1 MTVPDTERLLS
12 LIRGQRW
19 YAGRHREAVGA
30 SIVGSVPLGPPEQD
44 TVAATIV
51 KIAYATGDPELYFAP
66 GLTRTDEEV
75 TGALWHALVA
85 PPPGLQATMLE
96 SVPPRP
102 TTMRPLT
109 GEQSNSS
116 VLVDDRWVVKT
127 IRRLE
132 QGTNPEVE
140 IGAAL
145 RERGATR
152 VAPFVGALRITVA
165 GGEFDVMTVHRRM
178 AGTDGFALALADAQA
193 ERAGERASHF
203 PGAAYELGI
212 ALGALHDELAE
223 AFGTRAVGRDLVVDR
238 LRRRLA
244 TAVEIE
250 ELAPYTSAIRERYD
264 RVAANQE
271 PLTLQRIHGDL
282 HLGQTLFGAQGW
294 VFLDFE
300 GEPREPLAERRA
312 PSLPMRDV
320 AGILRSF
327 DYAGLWDAAEA
338 DVAAGESW
346 RDRSAQLFLEGY
358 ELQRGERVDHDLL
371 EVLELDKAVYEV
383 GYEAAHRPERVAI
396 PLRAVRRLLGDR
408 EPLR

>member
-1 MTVPDTERLLS
+1 MSSPAPERLLS
-12 LIRGQRW
+12 RITEQRW

-30 SIVGSVPLGPPEQD
+30 SVVGSVPLGPPDQD
-44 TVAATIV
+44 PVTATIV
-51 KIAYATGDPELYFAP
+51 EIAYAAGDPERYFVP
-66 GLTRTDEEV
+66 GLTHTDEEAIA
-75 TGALWHALVA
+75 ALWHALVA
-85 PPPGLQATMLE
+85 PPPGLQTTVLA

-102 TTMRPLT
+102 RTTRALT

-116 VLVDDRWVVKT
+116 MLVDDRWVVKT

-132 QGTNPEVE
+132 PGTNPEVE

-152 VAPFVGALRITVA
+152 VAPFVGALRMTAA
-165 GGEFDVMTVHRRM
+165 GGEYDVMTVHERVD
-178 AGTDGFALALADAQA
+178 GDDGFELALADARA
-193 ERAGERASHF
+193 ERAGERGSHF

-212 ALGALHDELAE
+212 ALGDLHDELAE
-223 AFGTRAVGRDLVVDR
+223 AFGTQTVGRESVVDR
-238 LRRRLA
+238 LHRRLA
-244 TAVEIE
+244 AADQIE
-250 ELAPYTSAIRERYD
+250 ELAPYAGSIRERYD
-264 RVAANQE
+264 RFGADQE
-271 PLTLQRIHGDL
+271 SLTLQRIHGDL

-300 GEPREPLAERRA
+300 GEPREPLAERRS

-327 DYAGLWDAAEA
+327 DYAGLWNAAQA
-338 DVAAGESW
+338 DLAAGESW
-346 RDRSAQLFLEGY
+346 RDRSAHMFLEGY
-358 ELQRGERVDHDLL
+358 ELQRGERVNLDLL
-371 EVLELDKAVYEV
+371 ELLELDKAVYEV
-383 GYEAAHRPERVAI
+383 GYEAAHRPDRVAI